1 MIVYFSGTG
10 NTRRCAERLAAALG
24 EELYEFSAHELRH
37 PRARRLVLNG
47 DACSGQRSARLIVMF
62 PVYCWGMPVQV
73 EDYLREVSVSAPE
86 DTEVWMVATCGDD
99 IGRTADMWRRL
110 VERRGMKARRA
121 FSVQMPNTYVC
132 MKGFDV
138 DRPEVA
144 KAKMEAMPARVEAI
158 AKAIASGADGADDT
172 VPGSFAWLKSYVIR
186 PWFRRFMMSPQKFYA
201 TDECNN
207 CGLCRRECPM
217 ENIVPGNGAKPAWG
231 KHCAMCL
238 RCYHKCPKHAIQW
251 GKATAGKGQV

>member
-24 EELYEFSAHELRH
+24 EALHELSAHELRQ
-37 PRARRLVLNG
+37 PRSGRLVLKN
-47 DACSGQRSARLIVMF
+47 SARLIVMF

-73 EDYLREVSVSAPE
+73 EDYLREVPLEAPE
-86 DTEVWMVATCGDD
+86 ATEVWMVATCGDD
-99 IGRTADMWRRL
+99 IGRTADMWRRI
-110 VERRGMKARRA
+110 VEERGLKARRA

-144 KAKMEAMPARVEAI
+144 KAKLEAMPARVEVI
-158 AKAIASGADGADDT
+158 ARAIASGDDGADDV

-217 ENIVPGNGAKPAWG
+217 ENIFPGNGARPAWG
-231 KHCAMCL
+231 NHCAMCL
-238 RCYHKCPKHAIQW
+238 RCYHRCPKHAIRW
-251 GKATAGKGQV
+251 GEATRGKGQA

>member
-10 NTRRCAERLAAALG
+10 NTRRCAQRLAAALG
-24 EELYEFSAHELRH
+24 EELYELGAHELRQ
-37 PRARRLVLNG
+37 PRARRLALKDG
-47 DACSGQRSARLIVMF
+47 ACPGQRGARLIVMF

-73 EDYLREVSVSAPE
+73 EDYLREVPLEAPE
-86 DTEVWMVATCGDD
+86 ATEVWMVATCGDD
-99 IGRTADMWRRL
+99 IGRTADMWRRI

-144 KAKMEAMPARVEAI
+144 KAKLEAMPARVEAV
-158 AKAIASGADGADDT
+158 AGAIASGADGADDV
-172 VPGSFAWLKSYVIR
+172 VPGGFAWLKSYVIR
-186 PWFRRFMMSPQKFYA
+186 PWFKRFMMSPQKFYA
-201 TDECNN
+201 TDDCNN

-217 ENIVPGNGAKPAWG
+217 ENIVPGNGARPAWG
-231 KHCAMCL
+231 NHCAMCL
-238 RCYHKCPKHAIQW
+238 RCYHRCPKHAIQW
-251 GKATAGKGQV
+251 GKATRGKGQV